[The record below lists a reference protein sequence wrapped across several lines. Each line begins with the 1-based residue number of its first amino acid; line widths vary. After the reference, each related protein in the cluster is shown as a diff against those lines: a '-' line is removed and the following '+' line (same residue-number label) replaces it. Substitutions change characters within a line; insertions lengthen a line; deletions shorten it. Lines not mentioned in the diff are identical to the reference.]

1 MSNLAELSAA
11 ATPGEWDCE
20 VSDDSVE
27 INAGTARTV
36 WHEGGWGRPASSWAT
51 TDRIAERDTY
61 GMEEDEAD
69 QVAADAEFIVALVN
83 AYRSGT
89 LTVHEDGVRV
99 DG

>member
-20 VSDDSVE
+20 VGEESVE

-36 WHEGGWGRPASSWAT
+36 WNEGGWGRPASSWVT

-61 GMEEDEAD
+61 GMEEDEAE

-83 AYRSGT
+83 AYRSGA
-89 LTVHEDGVRV
+89 LIESHGRE
-99 DG
+99 